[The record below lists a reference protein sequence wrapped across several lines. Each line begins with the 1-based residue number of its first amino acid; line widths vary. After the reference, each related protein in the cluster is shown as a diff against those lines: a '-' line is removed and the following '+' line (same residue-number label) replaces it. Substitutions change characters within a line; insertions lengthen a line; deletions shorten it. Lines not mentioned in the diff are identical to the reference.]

1 MNEKLKDQMQ
11 KCSENFLNVSLE
23 YCTPVDYK
31 NKVIL
36 KDNKVCEFCENCKVE
51 KCDGLNILLYGSH
64 EAYRWNGSYIYY
76 CPLGLILVASA
87 ITDEKGE
94 LIGGIISG
102 PIRMGEE
109 EDTVHEDHKKE
120 MNDRISML
128 SVRSPR
134 MVQSLSE
141 ILRSSASYLSGTT
154 NSKMEKY
161 FYEQEKSLNILYT
174 EGIRIKAEGEYYTY
188 PIGIERKLRDAV
200 TSKDKESSQVL
211 LNQILAYIF
220 ISNNYELEA
229 ILPRI
234 AELVIVISR
243 SAVDAG
249 ADINEI
255 FHLNENF
262 MLHMEEFKT
271 LEELS
276 TWLSS
281 LLLRY
286 ISATFDF
293 AEIKHADVV
302 FKTIEYIK
310 MNYYKRLTLEE
321 IAESAYLSKTYLSSI
336 FKKETGQSISS
347 YINRVRVDKSKTMLL
362 QDSASIIDIANA
374 CGFEDQSYY
383 TKVFK
388 SITGMTPK
396 KFREN
401 RGNVSKKEH
410 RHHES

>member
-1 MNEKLKDQMQ
+1 MDDKLREKVV
-11 KCSENFLNVSLE
+11 KCSENFYNVSGE
-23 YCTPVDYK
+23 YCTPVNYK
-31 NKVIL
+31 EKKIL
-36 KDNKVCEFCENCKVE
+36 NDKNVCTFCENCMDD
-51 KCDGLNILLYGSH
+51 KCGSLNILLYGCH
-64 EAYRWNGSYIYY
+64 EAYRWSGSYIYH
-76 CPLGLILVASA
+76 CPLGLILVAAS
-87 ITDEKGE
+87 ITDETGE
-94 LIGGIISG
+94 LLGGLVSG

-109 EDTVHEDHKKE
+109 EDMVYEDQKMC
-120 MNDRISML
+120 MNEKISGL
-128 SVRSPR
+128 KVRSPQ

-141 ILRSSASYLSGTT
+141 LLKDAASFLSGTS
-154 NSKMEKY
+154 NSRMEKY
-161 FYEQEKSLNILYT
+161 FYEQEKCLNTLYM
-174 EGIRIKAEGEYYTY
+174 EGIRIQADGEYYTY
-188 PIGIERKLRDAV
+188 PIGIERRLRDAV
-200 TSKDKESSQVL
+200 TSKDKDSSQAL
-211 LNQILAYIF
+211 LNQILAYIY

-229 ILPRI
+229 VLPRI

-262 MLHMEEFKT
+262 MSHMEEFKT
-271 LEELS
+271 IEELS
-276 TWLSS
+276 SWITS

-302 FKTIEYIK
+302 YKTIEYIK
-310 MNYYKRLTLEE
+310 MNYYKRMTLEE

-336 FKKETGQSISS
+336 FKKETGQSISG
-347 YINRVRVDKSKTMLL
+347 YINKIRVDKSKTMLL
-362 QDSASIIDIANA
+362 QDNSSIIDIANA

-388 SITGMTPK
+388 NIVGMTPK

-401 RGNVSKKEH
+401 RGKEKKTKE
-410 RHHES
+410 